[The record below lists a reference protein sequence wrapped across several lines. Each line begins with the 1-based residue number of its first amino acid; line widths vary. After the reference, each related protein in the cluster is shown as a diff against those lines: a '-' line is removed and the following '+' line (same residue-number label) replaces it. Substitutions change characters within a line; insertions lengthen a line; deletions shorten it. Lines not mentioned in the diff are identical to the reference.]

1 VTAEPG
7 LPRPPRSRW
16 TSFVAD
22 ETGARGLHEDGNPA
36 HRARVEHNRDT
47 ILIHLSGE
55 AGDGWTV
62 VAVDRGT
69 RRWAVGESRRQVD
82 AAREAFEALYEQ

>member
-1 VTAEPG
+1 MGGSG
-7 LPRPPRSRW
+7 LSRPARSRW

-22 ETGARGLHEDGNPA
+22 RAGARGLHEDGNPG

-47 ILIHLSGE
+47 ILLHLSGE
-55 AGDGWTV
+55 DGAGWTV
-62 VAVDRGT
+62 FAVDRGS
-69 RRWAVGESRRQVD
+69 RRWAVGEGRRQAD